1 MGLLVL
7 IYFILGLVA
16 YHAIFDIWY
25 FNFKKA
31 IINEII
37 GAFIFA
43 ALMTGITLKF
53 WLISVVVLLI
63 VGGCL
68 SAKCSTKQT
77 KTLVMIV
84 TLICIVLVAVQGRNF
99 NKTLKDNNTDS
110 QSAEEDYE
118 EDDDEDEATIE
129 SDEEEEKSESEDED
143 EDVNES
149 EVEETEFEADVTVSQ
164 NDAANNGIIS
174 IVYGTYENHNE
185 NYICDAEVGF
195 YTSDEDV
202 NYVYLEGV
210 STGNHG
216 ATEETLNLYL
226 QNDGSYLGKGD
237 GTDTVAIISFSEG
250 YMNVDIQY
258 SDNSDSYN
266 LTGTYKLTSELD
278 MSNVG

>member
-7 IYFILGLVA
+7 IYFVLGLVA

-43 ALMTGITLKF
+43 VLMTGITLKF
-53 WLISVVVLLI
+53 WVVSVVVLLI

-68 SAKCSTKQT
+68 SAKCPTKQT
-77 KTLVMIV
+77 KMLVMIL
-84 TLICIVLVAVQGRNF
+84 TLICIVLVAAQGRNF
-99 NKTLKDNNTDS
+99 NKTLKDNNNTES
-110 QSAEEDYE
+110 QSSEEDYE
-118 EDDDEDEATIE
+118 EENTLE
-129 SDEEEEKSESEDED
+129 SDEEEEETESEDED
-143 EDVNES
+143 VSES
-149 EVEETEFEADVTVSQ
+149 EVEETEFEADVPVSQ

-226 QNDGSYLGKGD
+226 QNDGTYLGKGD